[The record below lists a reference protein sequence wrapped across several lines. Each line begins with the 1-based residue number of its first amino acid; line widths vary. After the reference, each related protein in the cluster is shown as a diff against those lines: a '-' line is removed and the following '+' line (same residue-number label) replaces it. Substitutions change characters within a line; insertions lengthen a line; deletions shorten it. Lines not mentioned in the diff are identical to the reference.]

1 MVAKRQNT
9 RKVTKRRVLKKP
21 VKKGQARNTRNTR
34 QSKAPRNRKANV
46 KFARYTRW
54 LVVLLL
60 PFTLLMG
67 IWSITYWLSDETN
80 LVIQRV
86 QVDGDFQYA
95 DRQKISDIIEPF
107 IKTNLHLL
115 DVKALEEE
123 LEFEPWIRSVAIT
136 KIWPDKLLIE
146 IVEQVPVA
154 FWGNDRLLNNYG
166 EIFDASLPEKKGKI
180 PTLFHPENQGA
191 AMIKKYLDVQKWLAA
206 LPKNIGISAL
216 IEDARG
222 SWQLKLTNGLVIEVG
237 NTDHQK
243 RLKRFVVGYTRVLMT
258 EVSRLSKVDLRYSN
272 GFAVSWK

>member
-1 MVAKRQNT
+1 MVTKRQNT

-21 VKKGQARNTRNTR
+21 VKQRSTR
-34 QSKAPRNRKANV
+34 QRQAKAPRNRKANA

-60 PFTLLMG
+60 PFALLIG
-67 IWSITYWLSDETN
+67 IWGVTYWLGDETN

-95 DRQKISDIIEPF
+95 DRQKISNIIEPF

-136 KIWPDKLLIE
+136 KVWPEKLLIE

-166 EIFDASLPEKKGKI
+166 DIFDASLPEKKGEI

-222 SWQLKLTNGLVIEVG
+222 SWQVKLTNGLVIEVG
-237 NTDHQK
+237 NTDHRK

-258 EVSRLSKVDLRYSN
+258 EVSRLRKVDLRYSN
-272 GFAVSWK
+272 GFAVSWR